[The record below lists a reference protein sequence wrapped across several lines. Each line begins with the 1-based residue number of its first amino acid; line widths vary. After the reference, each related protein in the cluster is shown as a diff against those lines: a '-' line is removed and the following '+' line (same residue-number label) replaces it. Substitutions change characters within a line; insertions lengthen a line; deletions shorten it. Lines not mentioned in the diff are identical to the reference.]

1 METIKG
7 MIALLLVAVVVF
19 VVVGSSDIR
28 SQARYAA
35 KLLKPAA
42 AANVVTVGRKAGT
55 KTETNV
61 VHQVR
66 QQNKNAKL

>member
-1 METIKG
+1 MQTVKG
-7 MIALLLVAVVVF
+7 LIALALVAAAVMF
-19 VVVGSSDIR
+19 MVVGLSDIR

-42 AANVVTVGRKAGT
+42 ASVIAAGRPAA
-55 KTETNV
+55 TNAV
-61 VHQVR
+61 DQVR